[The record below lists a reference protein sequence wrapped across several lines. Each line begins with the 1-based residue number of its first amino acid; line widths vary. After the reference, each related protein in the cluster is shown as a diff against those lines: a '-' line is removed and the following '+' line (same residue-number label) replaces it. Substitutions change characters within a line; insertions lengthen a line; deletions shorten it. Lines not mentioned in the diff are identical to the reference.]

1 MKRRSSNENHHN
13 PAAASAVSWSMP
25 FSPSWRGPA
34 SCTYWSLGLWPLIA
48 SHDGPRI
55 GASAYDAL
63 GTLQIYL
70 WVAVFNAV
78 VLIGWARYQQRKS
91 KSFAQR
97 RLPAPVVDDQGLSKT
112 FKLTRE
118 RLHKLRSP
126 GSMTIHNDHDGDISH
141 VVSHFFTIDP
151 RPAAFPADP
160 LENPKLIRRPS
171 DDDEGKEPLTRA

>member
-1 MKRRSSNENHHN
+1 MKIITTRQR
-13 PAAASAVSWSMP
+13 PVLIVVDTLFTVLAWAG
-25 FSPSWRGPA
+25 FL
-34 SCTYWSLGLWPLIA
+34 YLLFLGIWPLIG

-91 KSFAQR
+91 KSYAQR
-97 RLPAPVVDDQGLSKT
+97 RLAAPVVDDQSLSKS
-112 FKLTRE
+112 FKLSRE

-141 VVSHFFTIDP
+141 VVSHFFTIDSRQP
-151 RPAAFPADP
+151 LSLQP
-160 LENPKLIRRPS
+160 LENPKVVRRPT
-171 DDDEGKEPLTRA
+171 DDDEGKEPVNRA

>member
-1 MKRRSSNENHHN
+1 MRIITTRQR
-13 PAAASAVSWSMP
+13 PVLIMVDAFFTVLAWAGFLYLLV
-25 FSPSWRGPA
+25 
-34 SCTYWSLGLWPLIA
+34 LGLLPLIA
-48 SHDGPRI
+48 SLDGPRF

-70 WVAVFNAV
+70 WVAAFNAV

-97 RLPAPVVDDQGLSKT
+97 RLPAPVVDDLSLSKS

-118 RLHKLRSP
+118 RLQKLRSP
-126 GSMTIHNDHDGDISH
+126 GSMTIHNDHDGDISQ
-141 VVSHFFTIDP
+141 VISHFFTIESRQP
-151 RPAAFPADP
+151 LSLQI
-160 LENPKLIRRPS
+160 LENPKVVRRPS